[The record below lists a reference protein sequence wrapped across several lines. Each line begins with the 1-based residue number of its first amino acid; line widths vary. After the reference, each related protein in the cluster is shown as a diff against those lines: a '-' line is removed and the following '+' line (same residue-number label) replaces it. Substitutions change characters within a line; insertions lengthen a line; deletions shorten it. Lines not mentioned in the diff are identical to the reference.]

1 MNIINLV
8 CGAMANT
15 GVPCDEYHLECV
27 PDTVLASWIACFPIV
42 GRRGLACMCLPAL
55 WTNTLKQETGFSLS
69 LYWRGLNHLINTTVG
84 CGLTFAEEF
93 EVSC

>member
-8 CGAMANT
+8 CGAMAST

-42 GRRGLACMCLPAL
+42 GRRDLACMCLPAL
-55 WTNTLKQETGFSLS
+55 
-69 LYWRGLNHLINTTVG
+69 
-84 CGLTFAEEF
+84 
-93 EVSC
+93 